1 MDRLSL
7 FKLLA
12 VCLLVIGYV
21 FIAAFDFHREAIA
34 PFIVLGVALVFFL
47 PLKRRR
53 SDPVAAET
61 RNS

>member
-1 MDRLSL
+1 MDRPSL

-53 SDPVAAET
+53 NDPAAQT